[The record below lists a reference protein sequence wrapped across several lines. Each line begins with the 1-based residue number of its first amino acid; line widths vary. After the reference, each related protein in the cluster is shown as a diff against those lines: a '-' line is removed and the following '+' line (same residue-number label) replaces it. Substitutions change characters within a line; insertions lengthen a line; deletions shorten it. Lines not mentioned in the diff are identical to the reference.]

1 MATAALIAGTGLLA
15 GSQVQEGLNYKAEGQ
30 AKKDI
35 AEYNARQLNR
45 QAASRLDAAQLEDT
59 RQVRRSR
66 MALGSQIASGGKS
79 GAVSDVDVLADTAFQ
94 FAMDRNLMLRQGFM
108 ESQGL
113 MNQARLVQAQGQ
125 YAFDRGKAG
134 RDMSFLKAGGS
145 ILSGAYMGYDRGLLG
160 AGKGAG
166 GFTKKQQDIF
176 FGGKTM
182 FSKGFP

>member
-1 MATAALIAGTGLLA
+1 MVA
-15 GSQVQEGLNYKAEGQ
+15 
-30 AKKDI
+30 
-35 AEYNARQLNR
+35 
-45 QAASRLDAAQLEDT
+45 
-59 RQVRRSR
+59 
-66 MALGSQIASGGKS
+66 
-79 GAVSDVDVLADTAFQ
+79 SDVDTDADLLFQ
-94 FAMDRNLMLRQGFM
+94 LAMDRNLIMRQGFM

-182 FSKGFP
+182 FS

>member
-45 QAASRLDAAQLEDT
+45 QAASRLDAAQLEDV
-59 RQVRRSR
+59 RQVRIGKQIR
-66 MALGSQIASGGKS
+66 GSKIAQAGKNMV
-79 GAVSDVDVLADTAFQ
+79 ASDVDTDADLLFQ
-94 FAMDRNLMLRQGFM
+94 LAMDRNLIMRQGFM

-145 ILSGAYMGYDRGLLG
+145 ILSGAYMDSQAGLFG

-166 GFTKKQQDIF
+166 GFTQAQQDMF

-182 FSKGFP
+182 FS